1 MQISE
6 NRYDNIIYNR
16 CGKSGL
22 KLPIVSFGLWHNFG
36 ENCDYNN
43 MKELVYYTMLYDIY
57 GSLLTDKQKDYFEE
71 YYFKNLSLGEL
82 ATKYNVSR
90 NAVHKQLKE
99 TIKRLENYEDNLK
112 LAKKNKML
120 EEIIKKVSDKE
131 LKRKLQEVIFI

>member
-1 MQISE
+1 
-6 NRYDNIIYNR
+6 
-16 CGKSGL
+16 
-22 KLPIVSFGLWHNFG
+22 
-36 ENCDYNN
+36 

-57 GSLLTDKQKDYFEE
+57 GSLLTDKQKEYFED
-71 YYFKNLSLGEL
+71 YYFKNLSLSEL

-120 EEIIKKVSDKE
+120 EEIIKK
-131 LKRKLQEVIFI
+131 